1 MVGAKNGTEKKRK
14 RTKRKVWKRKIN
26 FRRKNFGNLDEW
38 DPDPQM
44 KKVDYTDYTNPKKS
58 LAKDTEGAPLDRVR
72 PSAGG
77 RPAVGQGVQGSPAAA
92 FNLSRVK
99 VGRVNLIL
107 STAEGCP
114 ERLLS
119 HTVSETSKSKNRLFD
134 KSLIQE

>member
-1 MVGAKNGTEKKRK
+1 MVGVKNGTEKKRK

-44 KKVDYTDYTNPKKS
+44 KKVDYTAYANPKKPS
-58 LAKDTEGAPLDRVR
+58 AKNIEGAPLDRVR

-77 RPAVGQGVQGSPAAA
+77 RPAVGQGVQGSPAAP

-107 STAEGCP
+107 SRAEGCT
-114 ERLLS
+114 ERLFS
-119 HTVSETSKSKNRLFD
+119 HTISEKSKNRLFD
-134 KSLIQE
+134 KSLIQEWE

>member
-44 KKVDYTDYTNPKKS
+44 KKVDYTAYANPKKS
-58 LAKDTEGAPLDRVR
+58 LAKNTEGAPLDRVR

-77 RPAVGQGVQGSPAAA
+77 RPTVGQGVQGSPAAP

-107 STAEGCP
+107 SRAEGCP
-114 ERLLS
+114 
-119 HTVSETSKSKNRLFD
+119 
-134 KSLIQE
+134 